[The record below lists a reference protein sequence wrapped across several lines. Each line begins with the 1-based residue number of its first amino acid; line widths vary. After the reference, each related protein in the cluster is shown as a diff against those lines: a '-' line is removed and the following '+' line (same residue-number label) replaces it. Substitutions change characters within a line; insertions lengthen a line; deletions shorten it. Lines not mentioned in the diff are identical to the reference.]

1 MKSKSLLILG
11 AVAIVVAGL
20 GTMAALKSQSR
31 VQTTSA
37 GTGDTGPFFPTLLD
51 NANKV
56 TRVEV
61 ADANRTLTVERRGD
75 QWVVTSSAGYPAKL
89 ETVRQLIME
98 VASLRKLEP
107 KTANPALYKQIDV
120 EDPGTEGAKSKSVK
134 LFGEGDS
141 PLASLIVGKQRWGQ
155 GGGSNSVTTFVRAAG
170 DNQSWLVQGQVT
182 VDPTPTNWMN
192 SQIFAIPNSRV
203 RRVTINHADG
213 ETVSVAKERASDA
226 NFVLTTLPAGR
237 ELTSPSRPNE
247 MGGLLAFVRFDD
259 VKPAADVTLTGEPLS
274 RVRLETFDGVV
285 VNAQVHDVDGTV
297 YYKFM
302 SEVDSEAIA
311 ATNAARQKEADEA
324 AAAAEEGT
332 TPPKPELIDEA
343 KIKEE
348 VDGYN
353 KLMAAWVYIL
363 PTFSKD
369 RFTRR
374 NEFYLAPLPTAE
386 DAAAK
391 AASEADGGEVP
402 EVPVIRDVDS
412 NTSPS
417 VTQEQAAPA
426 P

>member
-1 MKSKSLLILG
+1 
-11 AVAIVVAGL
+11 
-20 GTMAALKSQSR
+20 
-31 VQTTSA
+31 
-37 GTGDTGPFFPTLLD
+37 
-51 NANKV
+51 
-56 TRVEV
+56 
-61 ADANRTLTVERRGD
+61 
-75 QWVVTSSAGYPAKL
+75 
-89 ETVRQLIME
+89 
-98 VASLRKLEP
+98 
-107 KTANPALYKQIDV
+107 
-120 EDPGTEGAKSKSVK
+120 
-134 LFGEGDS
+134 
-141 PLASLIVGKQRWGQ
+141 
-155 GGGSNSVTTFVRAAG
+155 
-170 DNQSWLVQGQVT
+170 
-182 VDPTPTNWMN
+182 
-192 SQIFAIPNSRV
+192 
-203 RRVTINHADG
+203 
-213 ETVSVAKERASDA
+213 
-226 NFVLTTLPAGR
+226 
-237 ELTSPSRPNE
+237 